1 MEYLPESL
9 VLLKRK
15 MGWELKDVLYLPHGV
30 IESYAEKRPSY
41 DPDLQKVPLFFT
53 ITCKPS
59 KVLQQCVCNVRFL
72 P

>member
-41 DPDLQKVPLFFT
+41 DPDLQKVP
-53 ITCKPS
+53 P
-59 KVLQQCVCNVRFL
+59 FL
-72 P
+72 PSLVNRSRFYSNVSAM